1 MPGIVATMRNE
12 IIELGGEVRFGTR
25 LVDWEFQEGAISSVS
40 LEQVEKGTIYA
51 QPVSKVVLACGHS
64 ARDVF
69 DLCKRSDFAME
80 QKPFSVGVRIE
91 HPQKVINSAQWGK
104 AANHPALGAAEYNLR
119 FICRM
124 AEAFT
129 LFACVQVAKWL
140 RLPVKKAA

>member
-80 QKPFSVGVRIE
+80 QKPFFGRRSHRASSKGYQQRAMGKSCKSPCTWSGRI
-91 HPQKVINSAQWGK
+91 
-104 AANHPALGAAEYNLR
+104 
-119 FICRM
+119 
-124 AEAFT
+124 
-129 LFACVQVAKWL
+129 
-140 RLPVKKAA
+140 